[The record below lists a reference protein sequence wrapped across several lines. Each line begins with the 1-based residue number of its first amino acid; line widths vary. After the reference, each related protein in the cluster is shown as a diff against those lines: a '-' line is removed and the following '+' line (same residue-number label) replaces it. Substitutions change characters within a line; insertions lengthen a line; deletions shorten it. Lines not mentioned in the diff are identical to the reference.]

1 MAGRDRSEGNAVT
14 LALTPFAWFHT
25 ILSLIAIVA
34 GIVVLIGLFKSER
47 LPGWTAV
54 FILTAFGTSATGFGF
69 VGPFGV
75 SHWTGVIALI
85 VLAVGILALY
95 VRKLE
100 GAWRAIYAVSAVLS
114 LYFLIFVLIAQ
125 FFMKVPALNA
135 LAPTLSEPPFAI
147 AQTANLAL
155 FIILMIAAARAF
167 HPRPAGL
174 AA

>member
-1 MAGRDRSEGNAVT
+1 MS

-34 GIVVLIGLFKSER
+34 GFVVLGGLFKSEQ

-69 VGPFGV
+69 GGPFGP
-75 SHWTGVIALI
+75 SHWTGVFALI
-85 VLAVGILALY
+85 TLAVVVLALY
-95 VRKLE
+95 LRKLE
-100 GAWRAIYAVSAVLS
+100 GAWRAVYAVTAVLS

-135 LAPTLSEPPFAI
+135 LAPTLSEAPFAI
-147 AQTANLAL
+147 AQVANLVV
-155 FIILMIAAARAF
+155 FVILMVLAARAY
-167 HPRPAGL
+167 HPEPAS
-174 AA
+174 A

>member
-1 MAGRDRSEGNAVT
+1 MT

-25 ILSLIAIVA
+25 ILSLVAIVA
-34 GIVVLIGLFKSER
+34 GIVVIVGLFRSDR
-47 LPGWTAV
+47 LPGWTAA

-69 VGPFGV
+69 GGPFGV

-85 VLAVGILALY
+85 VLAVAILALY

-125 FFMKVPALNA
+125 FFMKVPALKA
-135 LAPTLSEPPFAI
+135 LAPTLSEPPFAYVQ
-147 AQTANLAL
+147 AANLIV
-155 FIILMIAAARAF
+155 FIILIIAAVRAF
-167 HPRPAGL
+167 RPAPG